1 MIFQS
6 FYGRVSA
13 PAQRFTGSQ
22 AKIGAIAIAMSCL
35 ALTACSPEQPD
46 SQATQ
51 SSETAAVTSTDEGA
65 VTSDVSPESVAAKQ
79 ALANYFNDIDA
90 TMYGAYW
97 CPHCA
102 DQKAMFGEAVSTI
115 NYVECDPEGDN
126 AQPQLCIDEGIEGF
140 PTWKINGELYPG
152 VHSLEQLADISG
164 YDGPQDFE

>member
-6 FYGRVSA
+6 FRLRVV
-13 PAQRFTGSQ
+13 AQVKCLTGSQ
-22 AKIGAIAIAMSCL
+22 SRMCAIAIATSL
-35 ALTACSPEQPD
+35 VALTACSPKQPD
-46 SQATQ
+46 SQATH
-51 SSETAAVTSTDEGA
+51 SPE
-65 VTSDVSPESVAAKQ
+65 TSDVTTSEAATESVSAQQ

-140 PTWKINGELYPG
+140 PSWKINGELYPG